1 LLLSRVV
8 KKLRAVW
15 ASLWEDV
22 DRRVRLGRILG
33 LVFIVA
39 GFAVIGKAWDGAA
52 GQNVIPAQIP
62 YLLSGG
68 FMGIALV
75 VTGVTLLLL
84 STVRGERQILTEKF
98 EEMATLLGRTLSR
111 QQYSA
116 NGSVADKTQVI
127 AGASVYH
134 LAGCKV
140 LDGKSGLT
148 TITVEQAL
156 AEGLVPCRVCD
167 PPGPEAEVDE
177 TAEASTNGAADSS
190 ETGDEEKKE
199 EEPVAA
205 TSSATET
212 PTP

>member
-1 LLLSRVV
+1 MLLSRVV

-33 LVFIVA
+33 LLFMLA
-39 GFAVIGKAWDGAA
+39 GFLVIAKAWDGAA

-75 VTGVTLLLL
+75 VTGVMLLLL
-84 STVRGERQILTEKF
+84 STVRSERQILTDKF

-111 QQYSA
+111 QQFSA
-116 NGSVADKTQVI
+116 NGSVTDKTQVI

-134 LAGCKV
+134 LPGCKV
-140 LDGKSGLT
+140 LEGKSGLT
-148 TITVEQAL
+148 TITVEQAA

-167 PPGPEAEVDE
+167 PPVLEADE
-177 TAEASTNGAADSS
+177 DESETPALPAADGS
-190 ETGDEEKKE
+190 D
-199 EEPVAA
+199 AA
-205 TSSATET
+205 ADPDAEFKAPAASSATET
-212 PTP
+212 PAP